1 MTKQEFLAMS
11 IFSNLKYLDD
21 NNKIVELHCVDNGI
35 GLVNFGWGDA
45 KEFTNVK
52 PILRPLSSLTKEI
65 EHKGEKF
72 VPIIELA
79 KINYA
84 DISWTGKFTL
94 DQNVV
99 HFDSYKSI
107 NYFWYDKEDK
117 CFVVLFS
124 DETVRVKNQFELF
137 QKLIEWNFD
146 LFGGIDNGE
155 AIDVNTL
162 RENPYK

>member
-52 PILRPLSSLTKEI
+52 PILHPLSSLTKEI
-65 EHKGEKF
+65 EHKGDKF
-72 VPIIELA
+72 VPIERLGLKNTKELYGSILYTIE
-79 KINYA
+79 
-84 DISWTGKFTL
+84 
-94 DQNVV
+94 
-99 HFDSYKSI
+99 
-107 NYFWYDKEDK
+107 KE
-117 CFVVLFS
+117 CIPVSEFF
-124 DETVRVKNQFELF
+124 
-137 QKLIEWNFD
+137 KLIKMNFD
-146 LFGGIDNGE
+146 VCSLIEKNE

-162 RENPYK
+162 TENPYK